1 MSTTG
6 VPAFAP
12 QWLALREGA
21 DARARATAP
30 PALLR
35 DHGRVVADLGCGT
48 GAMGRWL
55 GPRLPGPQRW
65 ILFDR
70 DPTLLEVARK
80 RVPAASVRTRRLDL
94 AALRAPDLAGVTLVV
109 ASALL
114 DLLTGAEAGVL
125 AETVAAAGCPAL
137 FSLSVVG
144 RVELSPGDPSDAAF
158 AQAFDDHQRRE
169 GRLGPEAAA
178 FTADA
183 FEGLGRQVRSF
194 PSPWRLGPGDAALTR
209 AWLRGWVGAAVDQ
222 DPSLPHGAYL
232 ERRLAQ
238 CARGELEVT
247 VHHTDLLVLPRSP
260 EPV

>member
-12 QWLALREGA
+12 EWLALREGA

-30 PALLR
+30 LPLLR
-35 DHGRVVADLGCGT
+35 GHGRVVADLGCGT
-48 GAMGRWL
+48 GSLGRWL
-55 GPRLPGPQRW
+55 APRLPGPQRW

-70 DPTLLEVARK
+70 DPVLLEAAREA
-80 RVPAASVRTRRLDL
+80 VPAAAVETRRLDL
-94 AALRAPDLAGVTLVV
+94 ASLRAPDLTGVTLVA

-114 DLLTGAEAGVL
+114 DLFTRAEAESM
-125 AETVAAAGCPAL
+125 ATAVAASGCPAL

-144 RVELSPGDPSDAAF
+144 RVEFSPGEPADAAF
-158 AQAFDDHQRRE
+158 AEAFDAHQRRG

-178 FTADA
+178 FTAAA
-183 FEGLGRQVRSF
+183 FEGLGRRVRSF

-209 AWLRGWVGAAVDQ
+209 AWLRGWAGAAAEQ
-222 DPSLPHGAYL
+222 DPSLPPDYL

-238 CARGELEVT
+238 CSRGALEVT

-260 EPV
+260 GPA